1 MIGSREIVLGRIRA
15 ALADA
20 RVPPVVPRAYREHG
34 SRGGEDVVALFV
46 ERVEE
51 TGATVVRSD
60 DAGRAVGAVL
70 RDQGAARVVAAPD
83 LPAEARPGGVEVVE
97 DEGLTPAEL
106 DGIDGAVTTC
116 ATACAETG
124 TIAFDGGDGQGR
136 RAITLVPDL
145 HVCVVRAVQIVE
157 TVPSSSLGWPRP
169 PETAG
174 PSSWSP
180 ARPRRP
186 TSSSSVSRAST
197 ARGASSSCWWTD
209 RVCVRRPSCRLNWQ
223 HGQAMRQ

>member
-157 TVPSSSLGWPRP
+157 TVPELVARLAPSARDGRP
-169 PETAG
+169 IVLVSG
-174 PSSWSP
+174 PSATSDIELE
-180 ARPRRP
+180 RVEGVHGPRRL
-186 TSSSSVSRAST
+186 VVVLV
-197 ARGASSSCWWTD
+197 D
-209 RVCVRRPSCRLNWQ
+209 
-223 HGQAMRQ
+223 